1 MCIRDSFY
9 TILAIVTCYITVM
22 ATAADPTDPTVYAER
37 GNSQGYFA
45 RSHRNSVSANF
56 DYFCSLCSSHVLSR
70 TKHCGI
76 CNRCVDHFDHHCNW
90 LNNCVGKANYPLFIA
105 LLIVTLVTCCYQS
118 CISIVVISTLHVY
131 DYEEK
136 LADFYSCDEDTITTV
151 SYVLVA
157 VVLASQLVF
166 IGFLIELLC
175 LHWWLNKH
183 DLTTF
188 EYILYLRE
196 KKNNPELSLRA
207 SNIKKSHKSKVIKQ
221 LHELSPESSLDQR
234 DSEERKTSVGDRLGI
249 ESSSEAAPSFWT
261 QLYIRTVT
269 LVSSPLSADPACE
282 QRQHRALQL
291 RRSRSKASTNLL

>member
-1 MCIRDSFY
+1 M
-9 TILAIVTCYITVM
+9 LH
-22 ATAADPTDPTVYAER
+22 
-37 GNSQGYFA
+37 
-45 RSHRNSVSANF
+45 HRNGDGGRSDGSHGVRGERERLGVIPIERRNGASGSF
-56 DYFCSLCSSHVLSR
+56 DYFCSLCNSHVLSR

-105 LLIVTLVTCCYQS
+105 LLIVVLVTCCYQS
-118 CISIVVISTLHVY
+118 CVSIVVISTLHIY

-166 IGFLIELLC
+166 IGFIVELLC

-196 KKNNPELSLRA
+196 KKDNPELSLRA
-207 SNIKKSHKSKVIKQ
+207 SDIKKSHKSKVIKQ
-221 LHELSPESSLDQR
+221 LHGSSPENSLDRR
-234 DSEERKTSVGDRLGI
+234 DSKERKTSARDRLGI
-249 ESSSEAAPSFWT
+249 ESSPEPTASCWT
-261 QLYIRTVT
+261 QLYFA
-269 LVSSPLSADPACE
+269 VSS
-282 QRQHRALQL
+282 
-291 RRSRSKASTNLL
+291 